1 MAALRLP
8 AFFENSPH
16 SNVIL
21 TVGGGVFGQKDGL
34 TPGAVACRQ
43 AVDAWKDWKSGQY
56 GNISL
61 NDGVI
66 DFARTHEEIK
76 GAFLDLDTLL
86 PLGPNLFWVDT
97 PGCAKVAVRDIYHM
111 EFEIFQPLVWRLFYP
126 VAVIIFRN
134 HMCLGWQKVV
144 PAPAQEILK
153 KYHGKAIHM
162 DYVFAIFT
170 AIVCASFP
178 VFSHLFAMSLCP
190 PPHLLNL
197 DFPLHLRLNHYWA
210 ATPGCVKVAVR
221 DICYMELASFHS
233 LAWGL
238 FYAVAV
244 IVCST
249 HLCLAR
255 QKAVTAL
262 AMAIPKQHRGG
273 AIHMGYASAIF
284 IAMAYASFPVYTHL
298 FAMSSGSLSA
308 EPAQL

>member
-1 MAALRLP
+1 MDALRLP

-66 DFARTHEEIK
+66 DFARTHEEIN

-97 PGCAKVAVRDIYHM
+97 PGCAKVAVRDI
-111 EFEIFQPLVWRLFYP
+111 
-126 VAVIIFRN
+126 
-134 HMCLGWQKVV
+134 
-144 PAPAQEILK
+144 
-153 KYHGKAIHM
+153 
-162 DYVFAIFT
+162 
-170 AIVCASFP
+170 
-178 VFSHLFAMSLCP
+178 
-190 PPHLLNL
+190 
-197 DFPLHLRLNHYWA
+197 
-210 ATPGCVKVAVR
+210 
-221 DICYMELASFHS
+221 CYMELASFRS

-249 HLCLAR
+249 HLCLVR

-262 AMAIPKQHRGG
+262 ATAIPKQHRGG

-298 FAMSSGSLSA
+298 FAMSSGSLST